1 MTSIAQ
7 LTSDAL
13 SLPVDDRIRLAQ
25 RLWESLQDSGNID
38 SGDNDAKTL
47 ELAEQRDDELTSG
60 SVKGISHADAIAK
73 ARKSVE

>member
-13 SLPVDDRIRLAQ
+13 SLPMHDRIRLAQ

-38 SGDNDAKTL
+38 SGDDDAKTL
-47 ELAEQRDDELTSG
+47 EVADQRDDELASG
-60 SVKGISHADAIAK
+60 SVEGISHADAIAK
-73 ARKSVE
+73 ARKSLE